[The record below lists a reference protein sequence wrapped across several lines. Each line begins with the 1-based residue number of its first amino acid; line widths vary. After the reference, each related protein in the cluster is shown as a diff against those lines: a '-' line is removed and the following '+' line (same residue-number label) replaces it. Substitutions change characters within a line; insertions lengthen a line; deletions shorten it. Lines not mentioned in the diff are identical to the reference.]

1 VTFLVDNQL
10 PQALVRFFILSGH
23 EAKHVLDLGL
33 DEASDSVIWK
43 YAGENHC
50 VIVTKDEDF
59 ISLSLQPGA
68 KNQLV
73 WVRLGNCRTPA
84 LLAAFETALPKL
96 TLVLQQGDRVVEL
109 R

>member
-1 VTFLVDNQL
+1 MTFLVDNQL
-10 PQALVRFFILSGH
+10 PQALARFLVSRGLPA
-23 EAKHVLDLGL
+23 EHVLELGL
-33 DEASDSVIWK
+33 DTASDRVIWD
-43 YAGENHC
+43 YASSKQR

-59 ISLSLQPGA
+59 IGFSLATVA
-68 KNQLV
+68 KTQVV

-96 TLVLQQGDRVVEL
+96 IPALQQGDRVVEL

>member
-10 PQALVRFFILSGH
+10 PQALARFLVSRGH
-23 EAKHVLDLGL
+23 KAEHVLDLGM
-33 DEASDSVIWK
+33 DEAGDLAIWN
-43 YAGENHC
+43 YAGKNGC

-59 ISLSLQPGA
+59 INLSLQTGT
-68 KNQLV
+68 KNQMV

-84 LLAAFETALPKL
+84 LLVALETALPKL
-96 TLVLQQGDRVVEL
+96 VQALQQGDRVVEL

>member
-10 PQALVRFFILSGH
+10 PQALVRFLISHGH
-23 EAKHVLDLGL
+23 KAEHVLDLGM
-33 DEASDSVIWK
+33 DEADDQAIWD
-43 YAGENHC
+43 YAGKNAC
-50 VIVTKDEDF
+50 AIVTKDEDF
-59 ISLSLQPGA
+59 ISLSLQTGA
-68 KNQLV
+68 KNQVV

-96 TLVLQQGDRVVEL
+96 IQALQQGDRVVEL

>member
-1 VTFLVDNQL
+1 MTFLVDNQL
-10 PQALVRFFILSGH
+10 PQALARFLVSRGH
-23 EAKHVLDLGL
+23 QAKHVLDLGL
-33 DEASDSVIWK
+33 DEAGDAVIWK
-43 YAGENHC
+43 HAGENGF

-59 ISLSLQPGA
+59 ISLSLQTGA
-68 KNQLV
+68 KTQVV

-96 TLVLQQGDRVVEL
+96 TRALQQGDRVVEL

>member
-10 PQALVRFFILSGH
+10 PQALARFLVSHGH
-23 EAKHVLDLGL
+23 QADHILDLGM
-33 DEASDSVIWK
+33 DEASDQAIWN
-43 YAGENHC
+43 YAGRNGC

-59 ISLSLQPGA
+59 ISLSLQTGA
-68 KNQLV
+68 KNQVV

-84 LLAAFETALPKL
+84 LLAAFEAALPKL
-96 TLVLQQGDRVVEL
+96 TQALQQGDQVVEL

>member
-1 VTFLVDNQL
+1 VIFLVDNQL
-10 PQALVRFFILSGH
+10 PQALARFLASRGH
-23 EAKHVLDLGL
+23 EARHVLDLGM
-33 DEASDSVIWK
+33 DEADDQVIWK
-43 YAGENHC
+43 YAGENGC

-59 ISLSLQPGA
+59 ISLSLQTGT
-68 KNQLV
+68 KNQVV

-96 TLVLQQGDRVVEL
+96 TQALLQGDRVVEL

>member
-10 PQALVRFFILSGH
+10 PQALVRFLVSYGH
-23 EAKHVLDLGL
+23 KAEHVLDLGM
-33 DEASDSVIWK
+33 DEADDQAIWD
-43 YAGENHC
+43 YAGKKRC

-59 ISLSLQPGA
+59 ISLSLQTGA
-68 KNQLV
+68 KNQVV
-73 WVRLGNCRTPA
+73 WVRLGNCRIPA

-96 TLVLQQGDRVVEL
+96 IQALQQGDRVVEL

>member
-10 PQALVRFFILSGH
+10 PQALARFLVSHGH
-23 EAKHVLDLGL
+23 QAEHVLDLAM
-33 DEASDSVIWK
+33 DEADDRVIWD
-43 YAGENHC
+43 YAGKNGSA
-50 VIVTKDEDF
+50 IVTKDEDF
-59 ISLSLQPGA
+59 ISLSLQTGA
-68 KNQLV
+68 KNQVV

-96 TLVLQQGDRVVEL
+96 TQALRQGDRVVEL